1 LECIDSAEKLLWL
14 LQVTILGGSV
24 IDLKISEWRVIL
36 ERRRMCSF
44 WQQSSPM
51 DKYHKEDVSLEESK
65 SWCIWLTRTYD
76 ENKER
81 DKDGVR
87 KTTQN

>member
-1 LECIDSAEKLLWL
+1 MQLLAAKFAD
-14 LQVTILGGSV
+14 G
-24 IDLKISEWRVIL
+24 
-36 ERRRMCSF
+36 
-44 WQQSSPM
+44 
-51 DKYHKEDVSLEESK
+51 KYHKEDVSLEESK